1 MEIIKHD
8 FYDYGTLE
16 WIEPEEFYNDS
27 YSIYDRKIAEDDGLE
42 YDILLWRGTELYCS
56 NI

>member
-8 FYDYGTLE
+8 FDDYGTLE